1 LGISVA
7 TIQHAKHNFK
17 EHGDVE
23 GCPGKVG
30 RRGKLDTYMEQVP
43 GFYSFSNHID
53 ACLDGSQVPSAYL
66 NEYLLV
72 FEEFFGVKLSE
83 ARISQILHVHGLSH
97 KRIYSYIICINLSFK
112 RKHSSAIKNCM
123 IIGTQN

>member
-1 LGISVA
+1 MSILMVLLLILVPMEKIPRSIKHNTILLSDEGHSQEEIKNILGILVA

-43 GFYSFSNHID
+43 GFYSFSNYID
-53 ACLDGSQVPSAYL
+53 ACLDGSSSSL
-66 NEYLLV
+66 GI
-72 FEEFFGVKLSE
+72 FE
-83 ARISQILHVHGLSH
+83 
-97 KRIYSYIICINLSFK
+97 
-112 RKHSSAIKNCM
+112 
-123 IIGTQN
+123 